1 MAKAAKK
8 KDEVAEK
15 PPKVSKPKNS
25 LKITKVKVL
34 GNILTL
40 TIVETKNGIV
50 SKPYSESFVTPVHP
64 DLVAAVAGLAVHQGL
79 INGHIKKVSH
89 LDKVKPEMIEELRP
103 TGYSINAK
111 DTGLM
116 ITGMIKTENGQYTT
130 YNTPMRLYE
139 EDSASA
145 YVHMEPLQE
154 QIKLIDQECREFL
167 AGRKIGEAP
176 QIELDFEEQE

>member
-1 MAKAAKK
+1 M
-8 KDEVAEK
+8 
-15 PPKVSKPKNS
+15 
-25 LKITKVKVL
+25 KITKVKVL

-40 TIVETKNGIV
+40 TIVETKNGVV

-79 INGHIKKVSH
+79 INGHIKKVSQ
-89 LDKVKPEMIEELRP
+89 LDKVKPEMLEELRP

-130 YNTPMRLYE
+130 YNTVTRLYE
-139 EDSASA
+139 EDSASKYA
-145 YVHMEPLQE
+145 HMES
-154 QIKLIDQECREFL
+154 LIGVVGVIEHECREFL
-167 AGRKIGEAP
+167 AGRKIGEAA
-176 QIELDFEEQE
+176 QTELDFEDEE